1 MGKIKTSLQR
11 LLDAR
16 DSKWQQ
22 EQKKLKALHIEE
34 RLDRGKKREDYIN
47 KILAKCKTWNRPF
60 TAFEEMESSLKSL
73 VSEDKVKEVLL
84 RHELMLQKY
93 MHLNDAIERKEL
105 INKQSM
111 NSMIYNLNILL
122 SNDIQKHWGRDHI
135 TKLEPMVIWFQQVM
149 IRKSTKLM

>member
-73 VSEDKVKEVLL
+73 VSEDKVKEVL

-105 INKQSM
+105 YLINKQSV
-111 NSMIYNLNILL
+111 NSMIYNLSILL
-122 SNDIQKHWGRDHI
+122 SNDIPKH
-135 TKLEPMVIWFQQVM
+135 
-149 IRKSTKLM
+149 